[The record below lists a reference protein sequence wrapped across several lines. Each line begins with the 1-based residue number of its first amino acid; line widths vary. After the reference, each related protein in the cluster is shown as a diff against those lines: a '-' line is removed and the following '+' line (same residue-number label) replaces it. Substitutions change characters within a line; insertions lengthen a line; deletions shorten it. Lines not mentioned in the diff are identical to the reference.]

1 MADTGKFYTKF
12 FQSLANK
19 ELDLD
24 TDTIKLMALTSSYTP
39 VQGTHRYKSD
49 LTNEVSGTNYTA
61 TGIALPSPV
70 FSTSGLV
77 FTFDA
82 ADVAWPG
89 AIPACRYLV
98 AYDSSPATDATRPL
112 IGYMTF
118 DVDKQPSGVIWNTG
132 GIFTVTVA

>member
-1 MADTGKFYTKF
+1 MADTAKFYTKF
-12 FQSLANK
+12 FASLANK
-19 ELDLD
+19 EIDLD
-24 TDTIKLMALTSSYTP
+24 TDTIKLMALSSSYTP

-49 LTNEVSGTNYTA
+49 LSNEVSGTNYTA
-61 TGIALPSPV
+61 GGIALTSPV

-98 AYDSSPATDATRPL
+98 AYDASPGSDATRPL
-112 IGYMTF
+112 ICYMTL
-118 DVDKQPSGVIWNTG
+118 DVDKQPSGVIWSSS
-132 GIFTVTVA
+132 GIATITVA